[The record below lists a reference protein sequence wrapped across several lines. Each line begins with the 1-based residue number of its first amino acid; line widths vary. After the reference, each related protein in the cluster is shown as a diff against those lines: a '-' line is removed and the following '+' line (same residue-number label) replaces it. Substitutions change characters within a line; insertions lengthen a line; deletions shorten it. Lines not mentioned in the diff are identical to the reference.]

1 MQVIV
6 GIAGLIFGALLVY
19 LVTILFRSD
28 KT

>member
-6 GIAGLIFGALLVY
+6 GTAGLVFGALLVY

-28 KT
+28 KI

>member
-6 GIAGLIFGALLVY
+6 GIAGLIFAALLVY